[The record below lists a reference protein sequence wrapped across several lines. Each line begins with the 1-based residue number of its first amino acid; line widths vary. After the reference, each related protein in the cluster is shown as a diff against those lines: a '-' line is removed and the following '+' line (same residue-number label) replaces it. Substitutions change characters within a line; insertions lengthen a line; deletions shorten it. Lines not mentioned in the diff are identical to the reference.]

1 MKYTRLKELVS
12 QLVREEQT
20 KYQQFFDSAL
30 EKFGVNSPADF
41 ESEEKKKEFFNY
53 VDNNYDAENETD

>member
-20 KYQQFFDSAL
+20 KYQQFFNSAL

>member
-1 MKYTRLKELVS
+1 MKYSKLKELVS
-12 QLVREEQT
+12 QLVEEEQT
-20 KYQQFFDSAL
+20 KYQKFFDSAL

>member
-30 EKFGVNSPADF
+30 KKFGVNSPADF